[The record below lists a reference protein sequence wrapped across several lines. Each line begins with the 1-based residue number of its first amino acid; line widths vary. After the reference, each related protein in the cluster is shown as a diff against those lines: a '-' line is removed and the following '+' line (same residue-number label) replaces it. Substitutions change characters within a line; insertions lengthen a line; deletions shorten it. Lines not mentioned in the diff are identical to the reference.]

1 MEEEDIL
8 DQMSGDHSGS
18 NRDATTTDNSTV
30 NLNLPEYLSYFTFGF
45 RLISAVII
53 IVMAG
58 WIIITIKTTRN
69 LQKIHNIFIAHLM
82 ATDAIYV
89 LIRLV
94 FTGLMLISYLT
105 GEGDYI
111 SCHVSYFFL
120 FPLTVVSFT
129 YVTISVDKVIAI
141 TFPLRYRQM
150 MRPRVVIMIT
160 AKWLLAIALYSHNLF
175 NPNGFTKTAKFGIC
189 GLKEGIDHMNVI
201 TIVVPIFLACS
212 ITIILNIYLTIKA
225 YKVHKQIQEESRLS
239 GGHTDHLEAL
249 KKKQATIKKHR
260 KPMITLIVVV
270 GTSFFGLLFALM
282 LLPLVFLESPA
293 FYEDIMQYVV
303 GPNISNFSLL
313 FHPFVYG
320 LYFKQ
325 VREPMMRS
333 LKRISRLCRCKS
345 AVIAPQR
352 RITWM
357 NPN

>member
-1 MEEEDIL
+1 MEKEDIL
-8 DQMSGDHSGS
+8 NQMSGDHSGS
-18 NRDATTTDNSTV
+18 NRDGTTIDDPTI
-30 NLNLPEYLSYFTFGF
+30 NLPEYLSYFTFGF

-58 WIIITIKTTRN
+58 WIIITIKTTRS
-69 LQKIHNIFIAHLM
+69 LKKIHNIFIAHLM

-94 FTGLMLISYLT
+94 FNGIILVS
-105 GEGDYI
+105 GEGYI

-120 FPLTVVSFT
+120 FPLNVVSFT

-141 TFPLRYRQM
+141 TFPLRYRQIM
-150 MRPRVVIMIT
+150 SPRVAVTMIT
-160 AKWLLAIALYSHNLF
+160 TKWLLAIALYSHNLF

-189 GLKEGIDHMNVI
+189 GLKDGVSPGHAISI
-201 TIVVPIFLACS
+201 ALPIFLACS
-212 ITIILNIYLTIKA
+212 LAIILNIYLTIKA

-260 KPMITLIVVV
+260 KPMITLIVAVA
-270 GTSFFGLLFALM
+270 TSFIGVLFALM

-293 FYEDIMQYVV
+293 FYQDIMQYVV
-303 GPNISNFSLL
+303 GPNISYFSFL

-325 VREPMMRS
+325 VREPMMRL

-345 AVIAPQR
+345 AFIAPQR